1 MKLRIGNRESGTGNW
16 FLVPYLRNRLECFK
30 TVKSETGNREP
41 GTGNYYLILVN
52 YTNVSK
58 VQIGNKEP
66 VPGSLLTII
75 GFILVS
81 GFFYFINM

>member
-1 MKLRIGNRESGTGNW
+1 MNTVRFVSKEHYINMKLRIGNRESGTENRKLVP
-16 FLVPYLRNRLECFK
+16 FLVY
-30 TVKSETGNREP
+30 
-41 GTGNYYLILVN
+41 

-58 VQIGNKEP
+58 LQIGNKEP
-66 VPGSLLTII
+66 IPGSLLTII